1 MLMYAQTFGKV
12 KATVFSSA
20 QMKNFQQRGTDPK
33 NQTNNKHSTYPC
45 WSCCNLSTFFSLSC
59 EWTCSSS
66 RCNKDSFIKSHHVL
80 FWVWQGKVKKMEQN
94 QPHLRLKKGL
104 IIIYQEVEGGSSED
118 IICITINFTW
128 SPMRLC
134 NLMIPFHWQLVGT
147 QFCLAPH
154 PTLWSVGN
162 QFPSFP
168 RENHV
173 ITPKS
178 SEPLPLERK

>member
-1 MLMYAQTFGKV
+1 MLKLLERSKPQFFPVHKWRIFNKEAQTQKTKQTINTQHTHAEV
-12 KATVFSSA
+12 VATYLHFSPSVVSEHVHQVA
-20 QMKNFQQRGTDPK
+20 ATKTQFYKI
-33 NQTNNKHSTYPC
+33 S
-45 WSCCNLSTFFSLSC
+45 SCAFLGLIRKG
-59 EWTCSSS
+59 E
-66 RCNKDSFIKSHHVL
+66 
-80 FWVWQGKVKKMEQN
+80 KMEQN
-94 QPHLRLKKGL
+94 QPHLTLKKGL
-104 IIIYQEVEGGSSED
+104 IIIYQEVGGGSSED

>member
-1 MLMYAQTFGKV
+1 MLKLLQPICIFLPQLWVNMFIK
-12 KATVFSSA
+12 SL
-20 QMKNFQQRGTDPK
+20 QQR
-33 NQTNNKHSTYPC
+33 H
-45 WSCCNLSTFFSLSC
+45 
-59 EWTCSSS
+59 
-66 RCNKDSFIKSHHVL
+66 SFIKSHHVL

-118 IICITINFTW
+118 IICITINFLPDP
-128 SPMRLC
+128 PMRLC